1 MLSYVDKAG
10 FAVAYANIPTERNY
24 ALSYWRKILQY
35 KYHRLMQI
43 TQLVDGVKSYST
55 YVYQLSQIMPLV
67 RFYASN

>member
-1 MLSYVDKAG
+1 
-10 FAVAYANIPTERNY
+10 
-24 ALSYWRKILQY
+24 
-35 KYHRLMQI
+35 MQI